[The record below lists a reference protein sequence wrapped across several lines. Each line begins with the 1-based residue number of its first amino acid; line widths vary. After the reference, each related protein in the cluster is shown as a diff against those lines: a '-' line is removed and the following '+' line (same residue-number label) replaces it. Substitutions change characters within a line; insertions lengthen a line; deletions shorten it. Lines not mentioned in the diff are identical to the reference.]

1 MTAGIGSGPS
11 HIFFCPTILRP
22 APNEPLKFPVEPP
35 SPNIKN
41 SVLISSPRLRFAMSA
56 SAISIARMRRTETSP
71 RSVSYIFCFLDS
83 PIRPPPSHQLERRT
97 QYQLCI
103 GVRRQRRCQM
113 SGGFRGDFLRP
124 RKLRRG
130 ITVAEG
136 KLIRGSLRRSQV
148 LSESCRKLQTHRCV
162 KTSILQLIEDAFE
175 SYLGRTKVG

>member
-1 MTAGIGSGPS
+1 MTAGFVSGSC
-11 HIFFCPTILRP
+11 HIIVCPTILRA
-22 APNEPLKFPVEPP
+22 APNETLKFPVEPP

-56 SAISIARMRRTETSP
+56 SAISIARVRRAETCP
-71 RSVSYIFCFLDS
+71 RRVAYIFCFLDS
-83 PIRPPPSHQLERRT
+83 PIRPPPSHQLERRA
-97 QYQLCI
+97 QYRLCI

-113 SGGFRGDFLRP
+113 SGGFRGGSLRP
-124 RKLRRG
+124 KHLRRG

-162 KTSILQLIEDAFE
+162 KTSILQIREDAFE
-175 SYLGRTKVG
+175 SLGED